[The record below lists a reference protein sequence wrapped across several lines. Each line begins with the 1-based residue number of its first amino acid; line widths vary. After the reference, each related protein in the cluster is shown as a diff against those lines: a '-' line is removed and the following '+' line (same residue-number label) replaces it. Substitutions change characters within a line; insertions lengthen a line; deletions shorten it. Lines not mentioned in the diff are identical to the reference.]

1 MRRFRS
7 VAVLVL
13 SLAMLVLGSSSASAN
28 VSVYPGDY
36 CFNPGEKTVNSFGEK
51 LICSLNGKRKAWARY
66 VAAAPQTPVNLSIVR
81 SSDKASPN
89 HNFFDATWKSPSNNV
104 IYPVLNYWSSSATTV
119 ITTVKLAFGA
129 SSYRFEFKKN
139 GSVPICFS
147 LSLGN
152 EYGTTK
158 SDSVCEDASL
168 LPTTTTSS
176 TTSSTV
182 ASTVTT
188 IPSAPKTPTE
198 FKLSITSP
206 FDGTGKLTWA
216 DKTGNATNFYISS
229 VEPLKL
235 ESLDKAWYKSK
246 DNKTSVGV
254 KGFLRGGNYCYWILA
269 SNSIGN
275 SAWSTSTCAM
285 AGVETTT
292 TFNVPIT
299 TPPIATGAANVTNSA
314 KSGTW
319 SGCYFKGIQMWGS
332 VYITRNPAEANV
344 IVYKTSTL
352 YGVDLKVFNAPYSYS
367 ATSCGMWFNTSNP
380 NSANFKVYFTSVQ
393 AESEISVY
401 MTPYANLAGR

>member
-1 MRRFRS
+1 MVVFG
-7 VAVLVL
+7 AL
-13 SLAMLVLGSSSASAN
+13 SASAEN
-28 VSVYPGDY
+28 LQHLTNSAKVWINPGDY
-36 CFNPGEKTVNSFGEK
+36 CVNPGEKTVNSFGEK
-51 LICSLNGKRKAWARY
+51 LICTLNGRRRVWARY
-66 VAAAPQTPVNLSIVR
+66 AAAAPQTPVNLSLVR
-81 SSDKASPN
+81 SSEKASPN

-104 IYPVLNYWSSSATTV
+104 IYPFLNYWSSNATTA

-129 SSYRFEFKKN
+129 SSYRFELKKN

-158 SDSVCEDASL
+158 SDSVCEDVSL

-176 TTSSTV
+176 TTTSSTV

-188 IPSAPKTPTE
+188 ILSVPNTPTE

-206 FDGTGKLTWA
+206 FDGTGKLTWV

-269 SNSIGN
+269 SNSVGN
-275 SAWSTSTCAM
+275 SVWSTSACAM

-292 TFNVPIT
+292 TFSVPAT
-299 TPPIATGAANVTNSA
+299 TPPIATGAASVTNSA

-344 IVYKTSTL
+344 IVYRTSML

-367 ATSCGMWFNTSNP
+367 ATSCGMWFNTTNP
-380 NSANFKVYFTSVQ
+380 NNANFKVYFTSVQ
-393 AESEISVY
+393 AESEVSVY

>member
-1 MRRFRS
+1 
-7 VAVLVL
+7 
-13 SLAMLVLGSSSASAN
+13 MLLLGSSSASAN

-36 CFNPGEKTVNSFGEK
+36 CFNPGEKTVDSFGEK

-66 VAAAPQTPVNLSIVR
+66 VAAAPQAPVNLSIVR
-81 SSDKASPN
+81 SSDKASPS

-176 TTSSTV
+176 TTTSSTV

-188 IPSAPKTPTE
+188 IPSTPKTPTE

-206 FDGTGKLTWA
+206 FDGLGKLTWV
-216 DKTGNATNFYISS
+216 DKPGNATNFYISS

-254 KGFLRGGNYCYWILA
+254 KGFVKGGYYCYWILA
-269 SNSIGN
+269 SNSVGN
-275 SAWSTSTCAM
+275 SAWSTSVCATE
-285 AGVETTT
+285 GVETRTT
-292 TFNVPIT
+292 TSALPISPT
-299 TPPIATGAANVTNSA
+299 VSTGSPSATSPAS
-314 KSGTW
+314 SGVW
-319 SGCYFKGIQMWGS
+319 SGCLFKGIRMWGS
-332 VYITRNPAEANV
+332 VFITRNPAEANV
-344 IVYKTSTL
+344 TAYRTTNL
-352 YGVDLKVFNAPYSYS
+352 YGSDLKVFNSPYSYS
-367 ATSCGMWFNTSNP
+367 ANSCGMWFNTKNP
-380 NSANFKVYFTSVQ
+380 NAADFKVYFSAVQ
-393 AESEISVY
+393 TEAEISVY
-401 MTPYANLAGR
+401 MTPYANIAGR

>member
-1 MRRFRS
+1 M
-7 VAVLVL
+7 
-13 SLAMLVLGSSSASAN
+13 SLAMVVFGASSASAEN
-28 VSVYPGDY
+28 LQHSANSAKVSINPGDF
-36 CFNPGEKTVNSFGEK
+36 CVNPGEKTVNSFGEK
-51 LICSLNGKRKAWARY
+51 LICTLNGRRRVWARY
-66 VAAAPQTPVNLSIVR
+66 VAAAPQTPVNLSLVR
-81 SSDKASPN
+81 SSEKASPN

-104 IYPVLNYWSSSATTV
+104 IYPFLSYWSSNATTA

-129 SSYRFEFKKN
+129 SSYRFELKKN
-139 GSVPICFS
+139 GSIPICFS

-158 SDSVCEDASL
+158 SDSVCEDVSL

-188 IPSAPKTPTE
+188 ILSVPNTPTE

-206 FDGTGKLTWA
+206 FDGTGKLTWV
-216 DKTGNATNFYISS
+216 DKPGNATNFYISS

-269 SNSIGN
+269 SNSVGN
-275 SAWSTSTCAM
+275 SVWSTSACAM

-292 TFNVPIT
+292 TFSVPAT
-299 TPPIATGAANVTNSA
+299 TPPIATGAASVTNSA

-344 IVYKTSTL
+344 IVYRTSML

-367 ATSCGMWFNTSNP
+367 ATSCGMWFNTTNP
-380 NSANFKVYFTSVQ
+380 NNANFKVYFTSVQ
-393 AESEISVY
+393 AESEVSVY

>member
-1 MRRFRS
+1 M
-7 VAVLVL
+7 
-13 SLAMLVLGSSSASAN
+13 SSGASNASAKN
-28 VSVYPGDY
+28 LRYPTVSAKPSEYPGDY
-36 CFNPGEKTVNSFGEK
+36 CFNPGEKIVNSFGEK
-51 LICSLNGKRKAWARY
+51 LICTVDGKRKAWARY
-66 VAAAPQTPVNLSIVR
+66 VAAAPIAPTNLSILR
-81 SSDKASPN
+81 SKDKASPGR
-89 HNFFDATWKSPSNNV
+89 NFFDATWVSPSNNV
-104 IYPVLNYWSSSATTV
+104 TYPYISYWLSTAPTV
-119 ITTVKLAFGA
+119 ITKTKLAFGA
-129 SSYRFEFKKN
+129 SSYRFEWIKT
-139 GSVPICFS
+139 GSVPLCFS

-158 SDSVCEDASL
+158 SDSVCEDVSL

-176 TTSSTV
+176 TSTSSTV

-188 IPSAPKTPTE
+188 IPSAPKTPTD
-198 FKLSITSP
+198 FKLVFTSP
-206 FDGTGKLTWA
+206 FDGTGKLTWV
-216 DKTGNATNFYISS
+216 DKSGNATNFYISS

-285 AGVETTT
+285 AGVETVT
-292 TFNVPIT
+292 TFSVPTT

-319 SGCYFKGIQMWGS
+319 SGCYFKGIRMWGS

-344 IVYKTSTL
+344 IVYKTSML

-367 ATSCGMWFNTSNP
+367 ATSCGMWFNTTDP
-380 NSANFKVYFTSVQ
+380 NNANFKVYFSAVQ
-393 AESEISVY
+393 TEAEISVY
-401 MTPYANLAGR
+401 MTPYANIAGR

>member
-1 MRRFRS
+1 M
-7 VAVLVL
+7 
-13 SLAMLVLGSSSASAN
+13 SLAMVVFGALSASAEN
-28 VSVYPGDY
+28 LQHSTNSAKVSINPGDY
-36 CFNPGEKTVNSFGEK
+36 CVNPGEKTVNSFGEK
-51 LICSLNGKRKAWARY
+51 LICTLNGRRRVWARY
-66 VAAAPQTPVNLSIVR
+66 VAAAPQTPVNLSLVR
-81 SSDKASPN
+81 SSEKASPN

-104 IYPVLNYWSSSATTV
+104 IYPFLSYWSSNATTA

-129 SSYRFEFKKN
+129 SSYRFELKKN

-158 SDSVCEDASL
+158 SDSVCEDVSL

-188 IPSAPKTPTE
+188 ILSVPNTPTE

-206 FDGTGKLTWA
+206 FDGTGKLTWV
-216 DKTGNATNFYISS
+216 DKPGNANNFYISS

-235 ESLDKAWYKSK
+235 EALDKAWYKSK
-246 DNKTSVGV
+246 NNKTSVGV

-269 SNSIGN
+269 SNSVGN
-275 SAWSTSTCAM
+275 SVWSTSACAM

-292 TFNVPIT
+292 IFSVPTT
-299 TPPIATGAANVTNSA
+299 TPPIATGAASISNSA

-332 VYITRNPAEANV
+332 VFITRNPAEANV
-344 IVYKTSTL
+344 IVYRTSML

-367 ATSCGMWFNTSNP
+367 ATSCGMWFNTTNP
-380 NSANFKVYFTSVQ
+380 SKANFKVYFTSVQ
-393 AESEISVY
+393 AESEVSVY

>member
-1 MRRFRS
+1 M
-7 VAVLVL
+7 
-13 SLAMLVLGSSSASAN
+13 SLAMFVFGASSALAEKLQHSTSSAK
-28 VSVYPGDY
+28 VSINPGDY
-36 CFNPGEKTVNSFGEK
+36 CVNPGEKTVNSFGEK
-51 LICSLNGKRKAWARY
+51 LICTLNGRRRVWARY
-66 VAAAPQTPVNLSIVR
+66 VAAAPQTPVNLSLVR
-81 SSDKASPN
+81 SSEKASPN

-104 IYPVLNYWSSSATTV
+104 IYPFLSYWSSNATTA

-129 SSYRFEFKKN
+129 SSYRFELKKN

-158 SDSVCEDASL
+158 SDSVCEDVSL

-188 IPSAPKTPTE
+188 ILSVPNTPTE

-206 FDGTGKLTWA
+206 FDGTGKLTWV
-216 DKTGNATNFYISS
+216 DKPGNANNFYISS

-235 ESLDKAWYKSK
+235 EALDKAWYKSK
-246 DNKTSVGV
+246 NNKTSVGV

-269 SNSIGN
+269 SNSVGN
-275 SAWSTSTCAM
+275 SVWSTSACAM

-292 TFNVPIT
+292 IFSVPTT
-299 TPPIATGAANVTNSA
+299 TPPIATGAASISNSA

-332 VYITRNPAEANV
+332 VFITRNPAEANV
-344 IVYKTSTL
+344 IVYRTSML

-367 ATSCGMWFNTSNP
+367 ATSCGMWFNTTNP
-380 NSANFKVYFTSVQ
+380 SKANFKVYFTSVQ
-393 AESEISVY
+393 AESEVSVY

>member
-1 MRRFRS
+1 MVVFG
-7 VAVLVL
+7 AL
-13 SLAMLVLGSSSASAN
+13 SASAEN
-28 VSVYPGDY
+28 LQHSTNSAKVSINPGDY
-36 CFNPGEKTVNSFGEK
+36 CVNPGEKTVNSFGEK
-51 LICSLNGKRKAWARY
+51 LICTLNGRRRVWARY
-66 VAAAPQTPVNLSIVR
+66 VAAAPQTPVNLSLVR
-81 SSDKASPN
+81 SSEKASPN

-104 IYPVLNYWSSSATTV
+104 IYPFLSYWSSNATTA

-129 SSYRFEFKKN
+129 SSYRFELKKN

-158 SDSVCEDASL
+158 SDSVCEDVSL

-188 IPSAPKTPTE
+188 ILSVPNTPTE

-206 FDGTGKLTWA
+206 FDGTGKLTWV
-216 DKTGNATNFYISS
+216 DKPGNANNFYISS

-235 ESLDKAWYKSK
+235 EALDKAWYKSK
-246 DNKTSVGV
+246 NNKTSVGV

-269 SNSIGN
+269 SNSVGN
-275 SAWSTSTCAM
+275 SVWSTSACAM

-292 TFNVPIT
+292 IFSVPTT
-299 TPPIATGAANVTNSA
+299 TPPIATGAASISNSA

-332 VYITRNPAEANV
+332 VFITRNPAEANV
-344 IVYKTSTL
+344 IVYRTSML

-367 ATSCGMWFNTSNP
+367 ATSCGMWFNTTNP
-380 NSANFKVYFTSVQ
+380 SKANFKVYFTSVQ
-393 AESEISVY
+393 AESEVSVY

>member
-1 MRRFRS
+1 M
-7 VAVLVL
+7 
-13 SLAMLVLGSSSASAN
+13 SLAMVVFGASSASAEN
-28 VSVYPGDY
+28 LQHSTNSAKVSINPGDY
-36 CFNPGEKTVNSFGEK
+36 CVNPGEKTVNSFGEK
-51 LICSLNGKRKAWARY
+51 LICTLNGRRRVWARY
-66 VAAAPQTPVNLSIVR
+66 VAAAPQTPVNLSLVR
-81 SSDKASPN
+81 SSEKASPN

-104 IYPVLNYWSSSATTV
+104 IYPFLSYWSSNATTA

-129 SSYRFEFKKN
+129 SSYRFELKKN

-158 SDSVCEDASL
+158 SDSVCEDVSL

-188 IPSAPKTPTE
+188 ILGVPNTPTE

-206 FDGTGKLTWA
+206 FDGTGKLTWV
-216 DKTGNATNFYISS
+216 DKPGNANNFYISS

-235 ESLDKAWYKSK
+235 EALDKAWYKSK
-246 DNKTSVGV
+246 NNKTSVGV

-269 SNSIGN
+269 SNSVGN
-275 SAWSTSTCAM
+275 SVWSTSACAM

-292 TFNVPIT
+292 IFSVPTT
-299 TPPIATGAANVTNSA
+299 TPPIATGAASISNSA

-332 VYITRNPAEANV
+332 VFITRNPAEANV
-344 IVYKTSTL
+344 IVYRTSML

-367 ATSCGMWFNTSNP
+367 ATSCGMWFNTTNP
-380 NSANFKVYFTSVQ
+380 SKANFKVYFTSVQ
-393 AESEISVY
+393 AESEVSVY